1 MCENVYICRFCGFL
15 SASRIVRPDSASRIG
30 VPFWRPE
37 LGGVRVPNELFIKVQ
52 VACFTLFAHC
62 VHTCTR
68 VYSCVFRRGVSASRL
83 GLRANRVYPKG
94 SGPEKLIEVWKPGNF
109 GEIGGRGVWEN

>member
-1 MCENVYICRFCGFL
+1 MCIFVDSVVFYP
-15 SASRIVRPDSASRIG
+15 RPDLS
-30 VPFWRPE
+30 VPTPRPE
-37 LGGVRVPNELFIKVQ
+37 LASRFGVPNWGGVRVPNELFIKVQ
-52 VACFTLFAHC
+52 VACFTLCAHC

-94 SGPEKLIEVWKPGNF
+94 SGPEKLIEVW
-109 GEIGGRGVWEN
+109 

>member
-37 LGGVRVPNELFIKVQ
+37 LGGSASRMSYLLRCRLRVSP
-52 VACFTLFAHC
+52 C
-62 VHTCTR
+62 VHTVYTR
-68 VYSCVFRRGVSASRL
+68 VHACIRVYFVGGISASRL

-94 SGPEKLIEVWKPGNF
+94 SGPEKLIEVG
-109 GEIGGRGVWEN
+109 